1 MRLSSLL
8 LSLASLS
15 LLAPASAAD
24 TPQLGRLF
32 FTPERRLA
40 LERQRTH
47 NVQEAQTLQGTS
59 MSLDGVVHRSSG
71 KTTVWINRQPQ
82 TEGEASR
89 TGVSAVV
96 SSKAPGS
103 ALLAPGD
110 EAPARLKVG
119 EAMNRSTGERNNRL
133 GGGSIV
139 TPGDRSTTR

>member
-82 TEGEASR
+82 TEGEATR

-96 SSKAPGS
+96 SSKTPGS

-139 TPGDRSTTR
+139 TPMRGSP